1 MANTKRLFLTMSEDE
16 WESFER
22 AREELGMN
30 RSQFVRYLIG
40 GQKEIRP
47 SAIKYKEL
55 IFHIANIDRDLKVI
69 AMKEELSDLEK
80 MQVLTKLE
88 DLKKLLG
95 KGEV

>member
-1 MANTKRLFLTMSEDE
+1 MANTKRLFLSMSEDE
-16 WESFER
+16 LESFER

-47 SAIKYKEL
+47 PAIKYKEL

-69 AMKEELSDLEK
+69 AMKEGLSDIEK
-80 MQVLTKLE
+80 MQVLAKLE

>member
-88 DLKKLLG
+88 DLKNLLG

>member
-1 MANTKRLFLTMSEDE
+1 MANTKRLFLSMSEDE
-16 WESFER
+16 WESFEK

-47 SAIKYKEL
+47 PAIKYKEL

-69 AMKEELSDLEK
+69 AMKEEMSDIEK
-80 MQVLTKLE
+80 MQVLVKLE

>member
-47 SAIKYKEL
+47 PAIKYKEL

-88 DLKKLLG
+88 DLKNLLG